1 MSSVAGSKPKAN
13 GPMAVFGLACVGVA
27 VAVLAGATDI
37 TWVWGAWTV
46 PLLLIAL
53 GVATLTRL
61 VRGRPR

>member
-1 MSSVAGSKPKAN
+1 MSSVAGSKPRAN
-13 GPMAVFGLACVGVA
+13 GPMAVFGLVCAAVA
-27 VAVLAGATDI
+27 VAVLAGATDLSWI
-37 TWVWGAWTV
+37 WGAWTI